1 MKQLV
6 KTVKFL
12 HEAGICHAG
21 ERCCSSFQKPCHFL
35 YQLHSKVH
43 NAKQTDIF
51 LGIHLTSVAVL
62 PPDIWNHDRE
72 TIERWIGKPEGK
84 PVIRAGG
91 KPLEKG
97 IPVTLYR
104 NAEWMNYLQSMID
117 CKVAGWLP
125 LMDVCL
131 LDFGG
136 SFFEDKKPE
145 TLDQSVLTQAPETL
159 LMGAFDYKVDT
170 WALGD
175 LMYFL
180 LTERDRVDPDSVCG
194 REYEALREAS
204 WFVEDIPEEWMSEY
218 LKMRQEEELAEWN
231 PIHKPTWLEHMW
243 LLDWHLAFKSQS
255 HKRAISTI
263 RGMMR
268 LLPTKRFTLK
278 EVEDE
283 LDELVLFVKAL
294 THESHEEY
302 HKQMDVEFLARVEAT
317 FKRRRTTECAPSDE
331 DESDEDE
338 SDEDEVDC
346 EKEETVTSAKTD
358 IMPKEEDEGLIEAAL
373 QQATDEKCEQS
384 SSPTVS
390 KSSLTDDHG
399 SQSQTSPW
407 ASQSPGL
414 ETSDQDPMN
423 MIVHESQQSEPL
435 DLTCTTEPLH
445 DHAVQASQESHQE
458 QAPQQNT
465 PSVCDKDGNL
475 SDVKSPGPKSTPSQS
490 HDSVEQ
496 EGLQVAEVGQGSA
509 TDLERIPQTPPE
521 SRDSP
526 ASSQQGP
533 EKASCV
539 DETVQRSE
547 ISDLPCL
554 NDTPGLSATE
564 DALEVAEM
572 DKNTFQTG
580 NIADETEQRLDI
592 IAELPSGPHETPQE
606 QQAELI
612 QHRSEESRFSMILNH
627 LWRPWKRLRR
637 F

>member
-1 MKQLV
+1 
-6 KTVKFL
+6 
-12 HEAGICHAG
+12 
-21 ERCCSSFQKPCHFL
+21 
-35 YQLHSKVH
+35 
-43 NAKQTDIF
+43 
-51 LGIHLTSVAVL
+51 
-62 PPDIWNHDRE
+62 
-72 TIERWIGKPEGK
+72 
-84 PVIRAGG
+84 
-91 KPLEKG
+91 
-97 IPVTLYR
+97 
-104 NAEWMNYLQSMID
+104 
-117 CKVAGWLP
+117 
-125 LMDVCL
+125 
-131 LDFGG
+131 
-136 SFFEDKKPE
+136 
-145 TLDQSVLTQAPETL
+145 
-159 LMGAFDYKVDT
+159 
-170 WALGD
+170 
-175 LMYFL
+175 
-180 LTERDRVDPDSVCG
+180 
-194 REYEALREAS
+194 
-204 WFVEDIPEEWMSEY
+204 
-218 LKMRQEEELAEWN
+218 
-231 PIHKPTWLEHMW
+231 
-243 LLDWHLAFKSQS
+243 
-255 HKRAISTI
+255 
-263 RGMMR
+263 MR

-278 EVEDE
+278 EVEAE
-283 LDELVLFVKAL
+283 LDDLVLFVKGL

-338 SDEDEVDC
+338 VDC
-346 EKEETVTSAKTD
+346 EKEETVTSAKSD
-358 IMPKEEDEGLIEAAL
+358 IMPGEDEGLIEAAL
-373 QQATDEKCEQS
+373 QQATDEKCAQS

-390 KSSLTDDHG
+390 KSSLTDDHE
-399 SQSQTSPW
+399 SQSQTSPR

-414 ETSDQDPMN
+414 ETSDQDLMN

-435 DLTCTTEPLH
+435 DLTCTTEPPH

-458 QAPQQNT
+458 QAPQQDA

-475 SDVKSPGPKSTPSQS
+475 SDVESPGPKSTPSQS

-539 DETVQRSE
+539 DETVQPSE

-554 NDTPGLSATE
+554 SDTPGLRATE
-564 DALEVAEM
+564 DALEVVEM

-606 QQAELI
+606 QQAEQI

-627 LWRPWKRLRR
+627 LWRPWKRFRR